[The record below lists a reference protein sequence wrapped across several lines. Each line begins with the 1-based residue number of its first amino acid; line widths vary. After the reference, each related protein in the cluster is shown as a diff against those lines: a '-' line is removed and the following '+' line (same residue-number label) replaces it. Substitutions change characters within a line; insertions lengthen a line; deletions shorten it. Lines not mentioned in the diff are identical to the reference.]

1 MLSNKKIDIESLYV
15 QTIGSIY
22 HIWRLIYVKERNIL
36 AGFHTE
42 DDAQKAEKAL
52 RQAGFSTIQIDR
64 IGQFP
69 RDGNEQIV
77 NPISGDFPSLG
88 NLTLAADFPSGR
100 DASVMAA
107 VDPDASGMA
116 DRGDDNLNR
125 SVLLT
130 AVVPEEQGD
139 LATEIIRS
147 YGGMI

>member
-1 MLSNKKIDIESLYV
+1 MLSNKKIAVESLYV
-15 QTIGSIY
+15 QIIGSIY
-22 HIWRLIYVKERNIL
+22 HKWELIYVKERNIL
-36 AGFHTE
+36 AGFQTE
-42 DDAQKAEKAL
+42 DDAQEAEKAL
-52 RQAGFSTIQIDR
+52 RQAGFSIIQIDR

-69 RDGNEQIV
+69 GDGNEQIM

-88 NLTLAADFPSGR
+88 SLTLAGDFPSGR
-100 DASVMAA
+100 DASIMAA

-116 DRGDDNLNR
+116 DRGDDNLYR

-139 LATEIIRS
+139 LAIEIIRS

>member
-1 MLSNKKIDIESLYV
+1 M
-15 QTIGSIY
+15 
-22 HIWRLIYVKERNIL
+22 KERNIL
-36 AGFHTE
+36 AGFQTE
-42 DDAQKAEKAL
+42 DDAQEAEKAL
-52 RQAGFSTIQIDR
+52 RQAGFSIIQIDR

-69 RDGNEQIV
+69 GDGNEQIM

-88 NLTLAADFPSGR
+88 SLTLAGDFPSGR
-100 DASVMAA
+100 DASIMAA

-116 DRGDDNLNR
+116 DRSDDNLYR

-139 LATEIIRS
+139 LAIEIIRS

>member
-1 MLSNKKIDIESLYV
+1 MLSNKKIAVESLYV
-15 QTIGSIY
+15 QIIGSIY
-22 HIWRLIYVKERNIL
+22 HIWELIYVKERNIL

-42 DDAQKAEKAL
+42 EDAQEAEKAL
-52 RQAGFSTIQIDR
+52 RQAGFSIIQIDR

-69 RDGNEQIV
+69 GDGNEQIM

-88 NLTLAADFPSGR
+88 NLTLAGDFPSGR
-100 DASVMAA
+100 DASIMAA

-116 DRGDDNLNR
+116 DRGDDNLYR
-125 SVLLT
+125 SILLT

-147 YGGMI
+147 HGGMI